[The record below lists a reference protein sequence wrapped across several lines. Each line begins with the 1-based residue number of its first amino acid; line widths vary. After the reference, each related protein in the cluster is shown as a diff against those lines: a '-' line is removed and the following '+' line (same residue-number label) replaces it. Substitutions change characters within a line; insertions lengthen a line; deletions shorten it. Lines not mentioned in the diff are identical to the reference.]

1 MKKFLLK
8 ILIFLLPI
16 ILLGYF
22 VDLFISTN
30 LRKSN
35 SYAQKEY
42 PTWNAILEGK
52 LDANILIYGSSRAWV
67 HFDPKIIEDSLQQP
81 AYNLGIDGHTF
92 NMQYLRHL
100 LTLENNPK
108 PKLIIHSIDIGTL
121 EKGNLYNADQFLPYM
136 LWDKTFYEYLSKYK
150 GFTYLDFKIPLMR
163 YYGKWDAIRTS
174 IEMLIIP
181 RINQPQRI
189 RGYQGQN
196 KTWNQDLDKAREKMT
211 KYVIKFDKPSAILF
225 DQYLKECKEQ
235 QIEVILVYP
244 PIYIE
249 GQEFIANQD
258 EIIQGFQAFADK
270 YDFMF
275 LDYSDDELCL
285 NKDYFYNA
293 SHMNKTGAELF
304 TKKLCTE
311 IKKQENISLH

>member
-81 AYNLGIDGHTF
+81 TYNLGIDGHTF

-285 NKDYFYNA
+285 NKEYFYNA

>member
-35 SYAQKEY
+35 LYAQKEY